1 MWSGRQTDG
10 AWRWDRWCSGQP
22 FGVGDTL
29 SALVTKRTTQLSIHR
44 VGTCSLRHM
53 CAPVCHSL
61 SRITSL
67 SLRHHTGEPRCK
79 RVSCNQGQIT
89 GRLTD
94 GPEVGPA
101 SAEIRAA
108 GRNKSNGLSL
118 RTGGQWGQEDRKLGI
133 RTKGAK
139 QTCGQGPERQAPL
152 LGSMVRAQAVSC
164 LAKKFPH
171 PGEQPQFPS
180 PSSHPLHPPRGS
192 SLPSPWEP
200 LTPKPGKGSERESA
214 SPSGSFHR
222 LPTVSLLSERGLD
235 APCNEQARCPTCHLP
250 RPFITPDPSQV
261 LSARW
266 RGWRVR
272 GMTPQS
278 PSADKGQK

>member
-29 SALVTKRTTQLSIHR
+29 SGLVTKRTTQLSIHR

-133 RTKGAK
+133 RRKGAK

-152 LGSMVRAQAVSC
+152 LGSMVRARAVSC

-171 PGEQPQFPS
+171 PGEQPQCPS
-180 PSSHPLHPPRGS
+180 LSSPAPPSSQKQLSTLTLGTPHPKAREGVRKGVCIS
-192 SLPSPWEP
+192 FWKLPQIAHSEP
-200 LTPKPGKGSERESA
+200 TL
-214 SPSGSFHR
+214 
-222 LPTVSLLSERGLD
+222 
-235 APCNEQARCPTCHLP
+235 
-250 RPFITPDPSQV
+250 
-261 LSARW
+261 
-266 RGWRVR
+266 
-272 GMTPQS
+272 
-278 PSADKGQK
+278 